1 MALFNVESTQRM
13 QPVYE
18 MVKFKSY
25 MMQIDRTL
33 QIDPRLGEMQL
44 DMKLWVSVV
53 IFVFV
58 FPYVRISI
66 SILHICMQC
75 SPMQKVVFILLNTV
89 AFF

>member
-58 FPYVRISI
+58 FPYIRISI

-75 SPMQKVVFILLNTV
+75 SLMQKIVFILLNTIV
-89 AFF
+89 FF